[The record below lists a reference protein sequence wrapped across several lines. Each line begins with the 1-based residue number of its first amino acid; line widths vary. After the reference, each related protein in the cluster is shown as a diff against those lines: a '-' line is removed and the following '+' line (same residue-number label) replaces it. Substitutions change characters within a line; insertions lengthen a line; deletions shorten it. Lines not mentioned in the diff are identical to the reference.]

1 MTPCSEAAMRPRI
14 ELHEGDCLDI
24 LPDLDGDSIDLVLA
38 DMPYGTTRCRWDTL
52 IALEPMWEQIR
63 RVRKPGA
70 PILLFGAE
78 PFTSVLNAS
87 NLREFRYDLIWE
99 KPMATGHLN
108 AKRQPM
114 RAHEHISVFYD
125 KLGTYNPIKTQ
136 GHARKTRKISQ
147 TETKLYGDHA
157 QMPAYDSTAR
167 YPRSVQK
174 WSKDNRYKSGHPSQK
189 PIALLTWLIE
199 AYSNPGDT
207 ILDFAAGSG
216 STGVAARQCNRNCIL
231 IEIDPEHCNL
241 ARDRM
246 EL

>member
-1 MTPCSEAAMRPRI
+1 MSVKLPPPRI
-14 ELHEGDCLDI
+14 RLHEGDCLSI
-24 LPDLDGDSIDLVLA
+24 LPSLDSDSIDLVLA

-52 IALEPMWEQIR
+52 IPLDPMWEQIR
-63 RVRKPGA
+63 RVRKSGA
-70 PILLFGAE
+70 PVLLFGAQ
-78 PFTSVLNAS
+78 PFTSILNAS

-108 AKRQPM
+108 SKRQPM

-125 KLGTYNPIKTQ
+125 RPGTYNPIKTQ
-136 GHARKTRKISQ
+136 GHARKIRKISR
-147 TETKLYGDHA
+147 TETELYGDHGR
-157 QMPAYDSTAR
+157 MPPYDSSAR
-167 YPRSVQK
+167 YPRSVQR
-174 WSKDNRYKSGHPSQK
+174 WPKDNRHKGGHPAQK
-189 PIALLTWLIE
+189 PIALLMWLIE
-199 AYSNPGDT
+199 TYTNPGDT
-207 ILDFAAGSG
+207 VLDFVAGSG